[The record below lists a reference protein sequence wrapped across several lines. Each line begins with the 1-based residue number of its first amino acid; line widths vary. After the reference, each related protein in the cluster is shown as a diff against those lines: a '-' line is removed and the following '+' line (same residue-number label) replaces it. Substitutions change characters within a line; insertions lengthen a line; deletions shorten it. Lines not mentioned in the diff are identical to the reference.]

1 MTRHFCFAVL
11 AALAGAAA
19 GCSRGEE
26 SRPAE
31 GRLSRLQA
39 EVERQREAS
48 AKAAADYAPK
58 VKGPLD
64 DLTAPAADLL
74 RQLPGVVEV
83 EALVSP
89 AKPTRR
95 IIHLR
100 DWHFVPE
107 DLFALDLRNSAGKPL
122 SDEEA
127 KARYRE
133 FLLAGNDRLASALR
147 QEFKSHACYHAQGSA
162 RHRWPV
168 SFAPFELPSRAILYL
183 AFSFASQSS
192 ASARYHAAAAGS
204 TDETNP
210 PSRNFVTRCCSS
222 FIRLKCPSRAAM

>member
-1 MTRHFCFAVL
+1 MTRHFCIAIL

-19 GCSRGEE
+19 GCSRGGD
-26 SRPAE
+26 SQPAE

-48 AKAAADYAPK
+48 AKGLAGYAPK
-58 VKGPLD
+58 VRGRLD
-64 DLTAPAADLL
+64 DLTTPAAHLL

-107 DLFALDLRNSAGKPL
+107 DQFALDLGRSTGKPL

-133 FLLAGNDRLASALR
+133 FL
-147 QEFKSHACYHAQGSA
+147 
-162 RHRWPV
+162 
-168 SFAPFELPSRAILYL
+168 
-183 AFSFASQSS
+183 
-192 ASARYHAAAAGS
+192 
-204 TDETNP
+204 
-210 PSRNFVTRCCSS
+210 
-222 FIRLKCPSRAAM
+222 